1 MAYDFPGNVRELENL
16 IERAIIT
23 STKGKLSLGNW
34 FSPSKNKKVE
44 PTDFLSLEAMQRN
57 HIIEVLQ
64 HTEWKVSGDHGAAR
78 ILGLRPTT
86 LYSKIDRL
94 GIKRSNQA
102 MID

>member
-1 MAYDFPGNVRELENL
+1 
-16 IERAIIT
+16 
-23 STKGKLSLGNW
+23 
-34 FSPSKNKKVE
+34 
-44 PTDFLSLEAMQRN
+44 MQRN

>member
-1 MAYDFPGNVRELENL
+1 M
-16 IERAIIT
+16 
-23 STKGKLSLGNW
+23 GNW
-34 FSPSKNKKVE
+34 FSPAKKKKVK
-44 PTDFLSLEAMQRN
+44 PADFLSLEAMQRN

-102 MID
+102 VIE